1 MTKPAS
7 SLDLIQIASPCP
19 VAWEDMAGDGLI
31 STDRRRFCG
40 ACKLHVY
47 NLSDMSRQEAEA
59 FVAKAEGR
67 TCIRMFRR
75 ADGTVLTRDCP
86 VGLRALRQ
94 RLVRSLAA
102 LVGMVVALLSGTV
115 VARLKISALENLKRP
130 SQAYAEWIEPGSTQ
144 MTLGAMVCPP
154 PIMGKVALPPVVL
167 PEGDVALD
175 APESPLPE
183 PTPEQLEQI
192 AERLK

>member
-19 VAWEDMAGDGLI
+19 VAWEDMAGDE
-31 STDRRRFCG
+31 RRRYCG

-47 NLSDMSRQEAEA
+47 NLSAMSRQEAET

-94 RLVRSLAA
+94 RLVRAVAA
-102 LVGMVVALLSGTV
+102 LAGMVVALLSGTLL
-115 VARLKISALENLKRP
+115 ARLKISGLENLKRP

-144 MTLGAMVCPP
+144 ITLGAMVCPP
-154 PIMGKVALPPVVL
+154 SPMMGKLAPPPVLV
-167 PEGDVALD
+167 PEIDPLLE

-183 PTPEQLEQI
+183 PTPQQLEQI
-192 AERLK
+192 VERLK